1 MFTRII
7 YTDVSPSI
15 ENLIGRSWPKVL
27 AAGLALGI
35 AGLFVLTFPRLVAFL
50 VALAFF
56 AAAGL
61 VLMTAFHLWQLSRAE
76 RDSSIHVD

>member
-15 ENLIGRSWPKVL
+15 ENLIGRSWQKIL
-27 AAGLALGI
+27 AAGLILVF

-61 VLMTAFHLWQLSRAE
+61 VLMTAFHLWQLSRPE
-76 RDSSIHVD
+76 RDGAIHVD